1 MKTKSLD
8 ENGANPSD
16 IFSAHEQCCFQMA
29 EPFPTTMKPIL
40 TVTDTEQEWRAQQNQ
55 NTAQPACSFVS
66 TSVKKTI
73 FFRGKLF
80 KIIAKYMLTELEIT
94 PYC

>member
-29 EPFPTTMKPIL
+29 EPFTTTMKPIL
-40 TVTDTEQEWRAQQNQ
+40 TVTDTEQE
-55 NTAQPACSFVS
+55 
-66 TSVKKTI
+66 
-73 FFRGKLF
+73 
-80 KIIAKYMLTELEIT
+80 
-94 PYC
+94 

>member
-29 EPFPTTMKPIL
+29 EPFTTTMKPIL

-66 TSVKKTI
+66 TSVKKP
-73 FFRGKLF
+73 FFLEESYLKL
-80 KIIAKYMLTELEIT
+80 
-94 PYC
+94 